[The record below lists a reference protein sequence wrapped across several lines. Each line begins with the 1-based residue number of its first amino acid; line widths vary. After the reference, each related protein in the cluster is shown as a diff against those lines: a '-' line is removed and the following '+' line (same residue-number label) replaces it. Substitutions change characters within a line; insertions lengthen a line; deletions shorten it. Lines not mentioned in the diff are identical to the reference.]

1 MNPDNLEELNERAC
15 LLTRIWHKGKKCRGF
30 DNPEQAHIW
39 HSQFCGS
46 FEVHGPHDFP
56 CPNLLTNDAECM
68 RALKR
73 IKAPEDVAFLCGRIR
88 DYLMEGAYAANA
100 VKMTLNEAIVR
111 SLAALPSP
119 TTAAVRSPATSP

>member
-1 MNPDNLEELNERAC
+1 MDSGNLKELNERAC
-15 LLTRIWHKGKKCRGF
+15 MLTRIWHKGKKCRGF
-30 DNPEQAHIW
+30 ENPEQAHIW
-39 HSQFCGS
+39 HSQFCGR
-46 FEVHGPHDFP
+46 FEVHEPHDFP
-56 CPNLLTNDAECM
+56 CPDLLTNDAECM

-73 IKAPEDVAFLCGRIR
+73 ITAPDDVAFLCGRIR

-119 TTAAVRSPATSP
+119 TPDTAISP